1 MRFLRPFCV
10 LLLCLL
16 LLSSAGCQHKGI
28 PCPKPSGKT
37 TKVKSNGANELEAI
51 RVPFDK
57 NGRVKKRKKLLF

>member
-1 MRFLRPFCV
+1 MRLFRPFCS

-16 LLSSAGCQHKGI
+16 LSVAGCQSKSI

-37 TKVKSNGANELEAI
+37 SKVKGRGGNELEAI

-57 NGRVKKRKKLLF
+57 NGRIKKRKKLLF